1 MQPGNMIK
9 LKEKYKKEAIP
20 GMQDKFG
27 FKNIMAIPRIEK
39 VVINSGI
46 GSLVSLKTSD
56 EQKKILSAV
65 LDDLSI
71 IAGQRAVLTKAKKS
85 ISSFKLRQG
94 MPVGCKVVLRGKRMY
109 DFLERLINIALPRL
123 RDFRGIDL
131 KSFDKKGNL
140 TIAFKEHTVFP
151 EISPEKTKAVFGFE
165 ITVVNSAKSK
175 DQGIELLRL
184 MGFPIKKN
192 G

>member
-1 MQPGNMIK
+1 MIK